1 MSVSTDPHTVRR
13 RWSESDRLVPRAFV
27 QPAQRFMA
35 TEAAGGSVM
44 LVAAAVALIWAN
56 SPWHATY
63 EHLWTTPLEVRLGGV
78 LHIDQNLQEWV
89 NSALMALFF
98 LLAGLEIKRQL
109 VLGEL
114 RDPKA
119 AALPAM
125 AALGGMVVPA
135 LIFFAINAGS
145 AGERGWGIPMA
156 TDIAFAVGVVS
167 LAGRRIPSGAR
178 VFILTLAV
186 VDDIGG
192 ILVIAVFYATDVQFA
207 WLGVAALAVLL
218 AVGAQRNDVRSIAPY
233 LVLGAV
239 TWLALLQAGVEAAIA
254 GVVFGLLC
262 PAWPFHDPGRFGDEA
277 RRMVD
282 AIERSRNGGLTDD
295 QFERNEVRIEALT
308 QYALETTSPLER
320 VESRLNPWVAFLIV
334 PLFAFANAGVHI
346 GGTEVVGSVAF
357 GVGIALVVGKTV
369 GVFGASAIAVRLGIG
384 RLPDGAGWRHVLG
397 LAVTSGIGFTVA
409 LFVTTLAFTD
419 DALTASAKIGI
430 LAGSLVAG
438 CLGFVLLRSLPLPE
452 TARAPSAARP
462 A

>member
-1 MSVSTDPHTVRR
+1 MSVSTHPHAVRR
-13 RWSESDRLVPRAFV
+13 RWSQSDRFVPRAFV

-35 TEAAGGSVM
+35 TEAAGGIVM
-44 LVAAAVALIWAN
+44 LLAAAAALVWAN
-56 SPWHATY
+56 SPWHGTY
-63 EHLWTTPLEVRLGGV
+63 EHLWTTPLEVKLGGV

-125 AALGGMVVPA
+125 AALGGMIVPA
-135 LIFFAINAGS
+135 LMFFAINAGS

-167 LAGRRIPSGAR
+167 LAGRRIPPGAR

-192 ILVIAVFYATDVQFA
+192 ILVIAVFYATDVRLV
-207 WLGVAALAVLL
+207 WLGVAVLAVVL

-262 PAWPFHDPGRFGDEA
+262 PAWPFHDPDRFGDEA
-277 RRMVD
+277 RSMVD
-282 AIERSRNGGLTDD
+282 AIERSRNGGLTED
-295 QFERNEVRIEALT
+295 QFERNEVRIEDLT

-346 GGTEVVGSVAF
+346 GGTAVVGSVAF

-369 GVFGASAIAVRLGIG
+369 GVFGASAIAVRLGVG
-384 RLPDGAGWRHVLG
+384 RLPDGAGWRHIFG
-397 LAVTSGIGFTVA
+397 LAVTAGIGFTVA

-419 DALTASAKIGI
+419 PALTASAKIGI
-430 LAGSLVAG
+430 LLGSLVAG
-438 CLGFVLLRSLPLPE
+438 CLGFLLLRSLPLPLPDAE
-452 TARAPSAARP
+452 RAP
-462 A
+462 